1 MRTMPSVTLTTVPT
15 LRASV
20 ADLNLSIRALMRSLI
35 SDALMD
41 IPKSS
46 SNTFRLSRQFER
58 DALEPTE
65 QGTIDNRIAGTQDR
79 AADQC
84 GICFAVQPHAA
95 LQLALQGLRQRLLL
109 GGIDR
114 RCRRHRH
121 VDDAFRFV
129 LVYVEQRGDLGQIPQ
144 PVIFRQ
150 SAEKIL
156 AMLIECGPGDTH
168 DELRQILAADARIS
182 EQLMHARI
190 AHRGGGGAQRL

>member
-46 SNTFRLSRQFER
+46 SNTCRLSRQLER

-65 QGTIDNRIAGTQDR
+65 QGTIDNRVAGAQHG

-84 GICFAVQPHAA
+84 RICFAMQPHAA
-95 LQLALQGLRQRLLL
+95 FQLALQRLRERLLL
-109 GGIDR
+109 GGVDR
-114 RCRRHRH
+114 R
-121 VDDAFRFV
+121 
-129 LVYVEQRGDLGQIPQ
+129 G
-144 PVIFRQ
+144 
-150 SAEKIL
+150 
-156 AMLIECGPGDTH
+156 
-168 DELRQILAADARIS
+168 
-182 EQLMHARI
+182 
-190 AHRGGGGAQRL
+190 